1 MTVLTAKRK
10 KAAQSA
16 MVQLLALLA
25 GLVIL
30 FPIIFCV
37 CSAFKNEFQILNG
50 SGELFPREITWENFR
65 RVFEQTPIIRY
76 MFNSL
81 YIALV
86 TSAVRI
92 LFSSM
97 AAFAFSFM
105 DFPLKEFWFMVLLG
119 TMMIPAD
126 VTLVS
131 NYFVVAKLN
140 LVGTYT
146 GVMIV
151 YFVNA
156 LNVFMFRQYFKSV
169 SSEIRDAASVDGCGD
184 LRFFVSILM
193 PISKPTI
200 ATAFISSFVAMWN
213 IYTWPLLV
221 TKTNE
226 MRTVQVAITML
237 TASESSTA
245 YGAVMAGTLIILL
258 PAAVVFL
265 AFRKWIIEGVT
276 TGAIKG

>member
-1 MTVLTAKRK
+1 MTVLTAKWK
-10 KAAQSA
+10 KAARSA

>member
-1 MTVLTAKRK
+1 MKAFGAKSKRGAHSVL
-10 KAAQSA
+10 
-16 MVQLLALLA
+16 VQLAALLA

-37 CSAFKNEFQILNG
+37 CSAFKNEYQILNG
-50 SGELFPREITWENFR
+50 SGQLFPRQITWENFR

-81 YIALV
+81 FIAV
-86 TSAVRI
+86 TASAVRI

-97 AAFAFSFM
+97 AGFAFSFM
-105 DFPLKEFWFMVLLG
+105 EFPLKNFWFLLLLG

-169 SSEIRDAASVDGCGD
+169 SSEIRDASKVDGCGD
-184 LRFFVSILM
+184 FRFFVSILM

-200 ATAFISSFVAMWN
+200 ATAFISSFVSMWN

-245 YGAVMAGTLIILL
+245 YGAVMAGTLVILL

-276 TGAIKG
+276 AGSIKG

>member
-1 MTVLTAKRK
+1 MKPLTAKRRN
-10 KAAQSA
+10 SA
-16 MVQLLALLA
+16 RSVLIQFVAVLLVLL
-25 GLVIL
+25 IM
-30 FPIIFCV
+30 FPIIFCI
-37 CSAFKNEFQILNG
+37 CSAFKSENQILNG
-50 SGELFPREITWENFR
+50 SGQLFPREITWDNFR
-65 RVFEQTPIIRY
+65 MVFEQTPIIRY
-76 MFNSL
+76 IFNSL
-81 YIALV
+81 FIAVV

-92 LFSSM
+92 LISSM
-97 AAFAFSFM
+97 AAYAFSFM
-105 DFPLKEFWFMVLLG
+105 EFPLKEFWFMLLLG

-131 NYFVVAKLN
+131 NYFVVAKMK

-156 LNVFMFRQYFKSV
+156 LNVFMFRQYFKTV

-184 LRFFVSILM
+184 LRFFASILM
-193 PISKPTI
+193 PISKPVI
-200 ATAFISSFVAMWN
+200 ATAFISSFVSMWN

-237 TASESSTA
+237 TSSDSSTA
-245 YGAVMAGTLIILL
+245 YGAVMAGTLVILL
-258 PAAVVFL
+258 PAAIVFL
-265 AFRKWIIEGVT
+265 TFRKWIIEGATAGSV
-276 TGAIKG
+276 KG

>member
-10 KAAQSA
+10 KAARSA